1 MGFAANID
9 GRIVTD
15 RNAACIPVLDR
26 GFLYGDSIYEV
37 LRTYSGGLFAV
48 GEHLDRLWRS
58 ARAVG
63 LVLPFGREGLREEI
77 DRTVSAAGNAETYV
91 RIVVTRGAGEI
102 GLDPAFADAPRMV
115 IIAKELTLPVA
126 WTSGNG
132 IAVRVVEV
140 RRNLKN
146 ALDPGVKT
154 GNYLNNV
161 LAMAEARAA
170 GDDDAIMLDYRGRV
184 TEATTSNVFTV
195 SKGRLL
201 TPPLSVGILEGVTR
215 GLIMRVARERGLE
228 VEEVDLLP
236 EDLYRADEVFLTG
249 TLKEVVSVVRVNGLP
264 VGGGDPGPVTRRIS
278 KWFEELTRRA
288 T

>member
-9 GRIVTD
+9 RTITTD
-15 RNAACIPVLDR
+15 PGAARVPVLDR

-37 LRTYSGGLFAV
+37 LRTYSGRLFAV
-48 GEHLDRLWRS
+48 EEHFDRLWRS

-63 LVLPFGREGLREEI
+63 LALPFGRDELRAEVE
-77 DRTVSAAGNAETYV
+77 RTVAAAGNSETYV
-91 RIVVTRGAGEI
+91 RVVVTRGAGEI
-102 GLDPAFADAPRMV
+102 GLDPSFADAPRLV
-115 IIAKELTLPVA
+115 IIAKELSLPAA

-184 TEATTSNVFTV
+184 TEATTSNVFAV
-195 SKGRLL
+195 RCARLL

-215 GLIMRVARERGLE
+215 GLVMRVARERGVE

-236 EDLYRADEVFLTG
+236 EDLYGADEAFLTG
-249 TLKEVVSVVRVNGLP
+249 TLKEVVPIVRVNGLP
-264 VGGGDPGPVTRRIS
+264 VGSGEPGAVTRDVSR
-278 KWFEELTRRA
+278 WFEELTRGA
-288 T
+288 